1 MVLKKPYGFLIHY
14 FKVIHL
20 VLFCLSLF
28 LTMKVN
34 QVLQFYNRFIQGN
47 ASKLDANSYIT
58 HFYIIAIIFS
68 IAICL
73 VIYALMRYKKKPRVL
88 YLLLILLYF
97 LTSVMIHISY
107 TGLHIIY
114 VSVLDAKTLL

>member
-1 MVLKKPYGFLIHY
+1 MVLKKPYGFLIRY

-28 LTMKVN
+28 LKMKVN

-73 VIYALMRYKKKPRVL
+73 VINSA
-88 YLLLILLYF
+88 
-97 LTSVMIHISY
+97 
-107 TGLHIIY
+107 
-114 VSVLDAKTLL
+114 